1 MKKSIY
7 ILPLA
12 YIVIESPLQIGNVI
26 LTPSLKVIESGHFHT
41 DFSLISMFNK
51 KEFLSILSTSQLK
64 EDALVIFKDDFFE
77 PTTVDQNY
85 YFINKLSQ
93 KADRTLDIIRINENN
108 FGVPEQ
114 LPGIPGITSN
124 GWQVAEQLTDHK
136 LRTINGKVMF
146 MIREGIGLYPIDLSS
161 NIYEDKLYNCLYVTS
176 NEINLLFREAIH
188 RVSESMYMNNLNTS
202 FVYLLSTL
210 EMLSSR
216 EYLNFKKTKSKILPF
231 ISYSKYQYH
240 KCSEY
245 LRNISENLRTEII
258 HNGKS
263 IFDLYDNYEDVYK
276 LLNWIKLIIIEYIS
290 NIVKKNIQT
299 FDDLEKERKKLL
311 ILLEFRFKTLR
322 SKKKKLKQCLVA

>member
-299 FDDLEKERKKLL
+299 FDDLEKERKKIINSLG
-311 ILLEFRFKTLR
+311 I
-322 SKKKKLKQCLVA
+322 

>member
-176 NEINLLFREAIH
+176 NKINLLFREAIH

-299 FDDLEKERKKLL
+299 FDDLEKERKKIINSLG
-311 ILLEFRFKTLR
+311 I
-322 SKKKKLKQCLVA
+322 

>member
-77 PTTVDQNY
+77 PITVDQNY

-299 FDDLEKERKKLL
+299 FDDLEKERKKIINSLG
-311 ILLEFRFKTLR
+311 I
-322 SKKKKLKQCLVA
+322 

>member
-12 YIVIESPLQIGNVI
+12 YIVIESPLQISNVI

-299 FDDLEKERKKLL
+299 FDDLEKERKKIINSLG
-311 ILLEFRFKTLR
+311 I
-322 SKKKKLKQCLVA
+322 

>member
-136 LRTINGKVMF
+136 LRTING
-146 MIREGIGLYPIDLSS
+146 
-161 NIYEDKLYNCLYVTS
+161 
-176 NEINLLFREAIH
+176 
-188 RVSESMYMNNLNTS
+188 
-202 FVYLLSTL
+202 
-210 EMLSSR
+210 
-216 EYLNFKKTKSKILPF
+216 
-231 ISYSKYQYH
+231 
-240 KCSEY
+240 
-245 LRNISENLRTEII
+245 
-258 HNGKS
+258 
-263 IFDLYDNYEDVYK
+263 
-276 LLNWIKLIIIEYIS
+276 
-290 NIVKKNIQT
+290 
-299 FDDLEKERKKLL
+299 
-311 ILLEFRFKTLR
+311 
-322 SKKKKLKQCLVA
+322 

>member
-26 LTPSLKVIESGHFHT
+26 LTPFLKVIESGHFHT

-93 KADRTLDIIRINENN
+93 KADRTLDIIRLNENN

-299 FDDLEKERKKLL
+299 FDDLEKERKKIINSLG
-311 ILLEFRFKTLR
+311 I
-322 SKKKKLKQCLVA
+322 